1 MLVDVNTLVK
11 QPDPEK
17 LNWLSFEQAS
27 TTTPGGKTHIGDG
40 KFVDADGNPLDP
52 ESQIS
57 DIDQEIARLEARKHY
72 LEAHKSDLKP
82 AEKIEPVKPVVPP
95 VVK

>member
-1 MLVDVNTLVK
+1 MLIDVNTLVK

-27 TTTPGGKTHIGDG
+27 TTAPGGKTYIGDG
-40 KFVDADGNPLDP
+40 RFVDADGNSLDP
-52 ESQIS
+52 ESQMS
-57 DIDQEIARLEARKHY
+57 DIDQEIAKLEARKHQ
-72 LEAHKSDLKP
+72 LEAQKSGLKP
-82 AEKIEPVKPVVPP
+82 EKVEPVKPVTPP